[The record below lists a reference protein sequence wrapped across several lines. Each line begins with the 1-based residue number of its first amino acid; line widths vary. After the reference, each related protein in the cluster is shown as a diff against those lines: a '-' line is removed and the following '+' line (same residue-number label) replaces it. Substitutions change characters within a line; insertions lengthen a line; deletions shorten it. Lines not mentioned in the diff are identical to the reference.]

1 MFRNPIELEFDG
13 VRVKSPAVGG
23 ITRKPEKIWS
33 KNTGRSASQQMQ
45 GTIKAIKYTYTFKW
59 PPLSQYEKE
68 VIEGIVSD
76 KDKPFHIIRIRNP
89 DGSVEKVECYFGT
102 PTFTEWVWLDGQWK
116 ASGATVD
123 AIER

>member
-1 MFRNPIELEFDG
+1 MFLNPIELEFDG

-68 VIEGIVSD
+68 VIERIVSD
-76 KDKPFHIIRIRNP
+76 KDKPFHIIRIHIIQA
-89 DGSVEKVECYFGT
+89 V
-102 PTFTEWVWLDGQWK
+102 
-116 ASGATVD
+116 
-123 AIER
+123 AIHHIVLPAEDYLQHAAVRFCREG